1 MRRSVLMLLS
11 ATSLFLAGC
20 GDDAKKTVKEVDNT
34 VAAPVN
40 YLGAVVQ
47 AQKHAEKVID
57 VSYINQAIQMFNVQ
71 EGRLP
76 KTLDEL
82 VPNYIG
88 KIPEAPFGS
97 KLVYDPVAGTVKV
110 VKQ

>member
-1 MRRSVLMLLS
+1 MKPSVLILLS
-11 ATSLFLAGC
+11 ATSLLLAGC
-20 GDDAKKTVKEVDNT
+20 GDKAKQVVKEVDNT
-34 VAAPVN
+34 VSAPVN
-40 YLGAVVQ
+40 YISAAVQ

-76 KTLDEL
+76 KTLAEL
-82 VPNYIG
+82 VPNYIA

-97 KLVYDPVAGTVKV
+97 KIVYDAAAGTVKV

>member
-1 MRRSVLMLLS
+1 MKSSVLLILS
-11 ATSLFLAGC
+11 VASIFLAGC
-20 GDDAKKTVKEVDNT
+20 GDDAKKAVKAVDDTVS
-34 VAAPVN
+34 APVN
-40 YLGAVVQ
+40 YIGAAVQ

-57 VSYINQAIQMFNVQ
+57 VSFINQAIQMFNVQ

-76 KTLDEL
+76 KTLAEL
-82 VPNYIG
+82 VPNYLG
-88 KIPEAPFGS
+88 KIPEVPFGS